1 MLKKQ
6 SIREDNVTVYVNHAK
21 KPAKKDELITLSE
34 SWSDAETELFK
45 RLLKQGGY
53 TEIKGVKYRLVLSY

>member
-1 MLKKQ
+1 MLKPQ

-21 KPAKKDELITLSE
+21 KAAKKHELITLSE
-34 SWSDAETELFK
+34 QWSDAETDLFK

-53 TEIKGVKYRLVLSY
+53 AEIKGVKYRLVIAY